1 MAPVKVVTDSL
12 ADIPSLLMRG
22 LDITIIPC
30 TVHFGERS
38 YRDKMDLTTADF
50 YRLLAS
56 SPKLPTTSNPSPGA
70 FEEIFRKLAQT
81 TDQILAVH
89 ISSKLSGTWNA
100 ARLAAQSVMQ
110 DLPVKIAVVD
120 SQQLSMA
127 QGWLVILGAR
137 LAAQGKSLDEIVKQV
152 EAARGNARIIA
163 MLDTLEH
170 AQRSGRLGKSA
181 VKVGAM
187 LNVKPLLSLT
197 SGEVVPIGA
206 ARTQHSALERLTEIA
221 LEKGQSEEIAI
232 VHCYT
237 EVLARRLKRLLMEH
251 VPEERITVVETGPVS
266 GTHVG
271 PGAICI
277 AWLSDK

>member
-1 MAPVKVVTDSL
+1 MAPVRIVTDSL
-12 ADIPSLLMRG
+12 ADIPPSLMRG

-30 TVHFGERS
+30 TVHFGDKS
-38 YRDKMDLTTADF
+38 YRDKMDLTTTDF
-50 YRLLAS
+50 YRLLTAT
-56 SPKLPTTSNPSPGA
+56 PKMPTTSNPSPGA

-81 TDQILAVH
+81 TNQIVAIH
-89 ISSKLSGTWNA
+89 ISSKLSGTWNT
-100 ARLAAQSVMQ
+100 ARLAAQNVMQ
-110 DLPVKIAVVD
+110 DLPVKIEVID

-127 QGWLVILGAR
+127 QGWLVILAAR
-137 LAAQGKSLDEIVKQV
+137 LAAQGKNINEIVKAV
-152 EAARGNARIIA
+152 ENARDRARIIA
-163 MLDTLEH
+163 VLDTLEH

-181 VKVGAM
+181 SKVASM

-206 ARTQHSALERLTEIA
+206 ARTQHSALERLTELA
-221 LEKGQSEEIAI
+221 LEKGLSEEIAI

-237 EVLARRLKRLLMEH
+237 EVLARRLKKLLMEH
-251 VPEERITVVETGPVS
+251 VPGERITVIETGPVS

-277 AWLSDK
+277 AWLADK